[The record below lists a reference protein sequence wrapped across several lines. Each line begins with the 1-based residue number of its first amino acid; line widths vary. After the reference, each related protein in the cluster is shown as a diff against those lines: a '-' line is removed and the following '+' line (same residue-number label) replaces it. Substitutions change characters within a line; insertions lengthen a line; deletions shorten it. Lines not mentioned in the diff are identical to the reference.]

1 MKEMENNQWSEQI
14 KKNIIS
20 KLEDIKLKVIS
31 NEPYPEITQNID
43 DLSDIDD
50 MLDQI
55 LNKWYY

>member
-1 MKEMENNQWSEQI
+1 METEQI
-14 KKNIIS
+14 RKNILS
-20 KLEDIKLKVIS
+20 KLEDIKLKIIS

-50 MLDQI
+50 ILDQI

>member
-1 MKEMENNQWSEQI
+1 MENNQWSEQI

>member
-1 MKEMENNQWSEQI
+1 MNEQI

-20 KLEDIKLKVIS
+20 KLEDIKLKIIS
-31 NEPYPEITQNID
+31 NEPYPEKVQNIN

-55 LNKWYY
+55 LNMWYY